1 MSPAPPAARAPDR
14 HVLDYELDDI
24 AHADTPE
31 AMKALANAT
40 RTTILHLLL
49 ERAATTSQLAE
60 VLEKPKGTV
69 GYHLSVLADVGLVRV
84 VRTRQVRAMTEKY
97 YGRTGRTIVFGGPYD
112 DGDPFFMLHA
122 AIGEAVI
129 EEGEPLPMF
138 TLRHARIPVAVAV
151 EFSERIL
158 EVVEEFI
165 DLPRSGDRVFGLVAG
180 IYPSNLPA
188 MQTEPTT

>member
-1 MSPAPPAARAPDR
+1 MSPAPPTPRTPDR

-24 AHADTPE
+24 AHADTAE

-69 GYHLSVLADVGLVRV
+69 GYHLNVLADAGLVRV

-112 DGDPFFMLHA
+112 DGDPFSMLRA
-122 AIGEAVI
+122 AIDEAVI

-138 TLRHARIPVAVAV
+138 TLRHARIPVAAAV

-165 DLPRSGDRVFGLVAG
+165 DLPRSGNRVFGLVAG

>member
-1 MSPAPPAARAPDR
+1 MSQAPPTARAPDR
-14 HVLDYELDDI
+14 HILDYELDDI
-24 AHADTPE
+24 AHADTPD

-69 GYHLSVLADVGLVRV
+69 GYHLNVLADVGLVRV

-97 YGRTGRTIVFGGPYD
+97 YGRTGRTIVFGGPYN

-122 AIGEAVI
+122 AISEAVI

-138 TLRHARIPVAVAV
+138 TLRHARIPVEVAV

-165 DLPRSGDRVFGLVAG
+165 DLPRSGNRVFGLVAG
-180 IYPSNLPA
+180 IYPSSLPA

>member
-69 GYHLSVLADVGLVRV
+69 GYHLNVLADVGLVRV

-112 DGDPFFMLHA
+112 DGDPFFMLRA
-122 AIGEAVI
+122 AIDEAVI

-138 TLRHARIPVAVAV
+138 TLRHARIPVASAV
-151 EFSERIL
+151 EFSERVL

-165 DLPRSGDRVFGLVAG
+165 DLPRSGNRVFGLVAG

>member
-1 MSPAPPAARAPDR
+1 
-14 HVLDYELDDI
+14 
-24 AHADTPE
+24 
-31 AMKALANAT
+31 
-40 RTTILHLLL
+40 
-49 ERAATTSQLAE
+49 
-60 VLEKPKGTV
+60 
-69 GYHLSVLADVGLVRV
+69 
-84 VRTRQVRAMTEKY
+84 
-97 YGRTGRTIVFGGPYD
+97 
-112 DGDPFFMLHA
+112 
-122 AIGEAVI
+122 VI

-165 DLPRSGDRVFGLVAG
+165 DLPRSGNRVFGLVAG